1 MTDLRMKD
9 IRMNDQMTMNN
20 QIEIHPFK
28 PFVPKEVKY
37 LIIGSFPGKG
47 QAEKTI
53 SETDWFYGAKRN
65 TFWKI
70 MEGVYGTEL
79 KTTSAK
85 QKLFTSL
92 NMGIGDIILKAV
104 RTANTNSD
112 DNLHVIEYND
122 SAIKKILK
130 QHKIETVFFTSQFVY
145 KIFKKLFPEF
155 TNTVVLPSPS
165 PRYARM
171 SLNQK
176 IEMYKKLLPRH
187 LS

>member
-1 MTDLRMKD
+1 MSTTNHNPDSYREQTT
-9 IRMNDQMTMNN
+9 NSF
-20 QIEIHPFK
+20 IETHPFQ
-28 PFVPKEVKY
+28 PFTPKGIKY

-47 QAEKTI
+47 QTEKII

-70 MEGVYGTEL
+70 MEEVYETEL

-92 NMGIGDIILKAV
+92 KMGIADIILKAV

-122 SAIKKILK
+122 KAIKEILADN
-130 QHKIETVFFTSQFVY
+130 KIETIFFTSQFVY
-145 KIFKKLFPEF
+145 KIFKRLFPGA
-155 TNTVVLPSPS
+155 TNTIALPSPS

-171 SLNQK
+171 SLKEK
-176 IEMYKKLLPRH
+176 IRVYKKLLPR
-187 LS
+187 L